1 MQTDLVVLSACETGL
16 GDLHN
21 FDSVSSLAS
30 AFIQAGS
37 KNVIMSLWKIDDD
50 TTAKLIK
57 AFYDNITKG
66 KNYKDAL
73 REAKLSMIEQD
84 PFYWSALILHGV

>member
-1 MQTDLVVLSACETGL
+1 
-16 GDLHN
+16 LHN

-37 KNVIMSLWKIDDD
+37 KNVIMSLWKIDDEA
-50 TTAKLIK
+50 TSKLIK
-57 AFYDNITKG
+57 AFYDMIAQG

-73 REAKLSMIEQD
+73 RGAKLTMIEQD
-84 PFYWSALILHGV
+84 PFHWSALTLHGV